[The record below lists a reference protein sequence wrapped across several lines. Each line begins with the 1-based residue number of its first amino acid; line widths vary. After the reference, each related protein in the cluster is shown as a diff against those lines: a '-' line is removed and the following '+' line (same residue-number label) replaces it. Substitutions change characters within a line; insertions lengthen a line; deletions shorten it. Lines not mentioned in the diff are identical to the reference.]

1 MWGGRFAAGPAAIM
15 EEINVSID
23 FDKRLATQDLAGSR
37 AHAQMLVAKG
47 ILSQEDGTAIARG
60 LDQVAAEIEA
70 GRFTFRR
77 ELEDIHLN
85 VESRLAELIGPA
97 AGRLHTGRSRNDQ
110 VATDFR
116 LWVREA
122 CDHAGERLTLL
133 QRALLAQAE
142 AHAETIMPGFTHM
155 QPAQPVSFAHHCLA
169 YIEMFA
175 RDRGRFADARRRM
188 NESPLGSAAL
198 AGTPYPIDRQ
208 MTAHALGF
216 DRPMRNS
223 MDAVSARDFALE
235 YLAAAVIAAT
245 HLSRL
250 AEEIVLWAAP
260 AYGFIKLSDAFTTGS
275 SIMPQKRNPD
285 AAELVRA

>member
-175 RDRGRFADARRRM
+175 RDRG
-188 NESPLGSAAL
+188 
-198 AGTPYPIDRQ
+198 
-208 MTAHALGF
+208 
-216 DRPMRNS
+216 
-223 MDAVSARDFALE
+223 
-235 YLAAAVIAAT
+235 
-245 HLSRL
+245 
-250 AEEIVLWAAP
+250 
-260 AYGFIKLSDAFTTGS
+260 
-275 SIMPQKRNPD
+275 
-285 AAELVRA
+285 